1 MVRLGRF
8 ARWSFFH
15 QKLDGLVSDA
25 VLGIVQVET
34 SSFYNEVR
42 ASPGVFREKLAQMNL
57 ADSLE
62 VALDCRPLR
71 AAGRGNVF
79 EIMTPFLGGRDSQ

>member
-34 SSFYNEVR
+34 SRFYNEAL

-62 VALDCRPLR
+62 VALDCCPLL
-71 AAGRGNVF
+71 AAGKGECF
-79 EIMTPFLGGRDSQ
+79 